1 MYSKTPH
8 LIIPV
13 IFAYILFFLTN
24 ALPLLAKEPPPKY
37 PPSLYSGLKWRS
49 IGPFRGGRCL
59 TVSGVRGKPML
70 YYMGACG
77 GGIWK
82 TDDAGSTWFPISDTA
97 FHSASVGALAI
108 APSDP
113 NIMYA
118 GMGEAAIRNT
128 VAMGDGMYKSTDA
141 GKTWKFIGLEKSYSI
156 ARIVVH
162 PWKPE
167 IAYTAVLGQV
177 FGKNKERGI
186 YRTTD
191 GGVSWQQVL
200 SKDDSTG
207 AIDIKIDPSNPSN
220 LYASMWHANRTAWSL
235 TSGGE
240 TSGLYKSTDG
250 GTSWNLLS
258 HNPGMPKGL
267 LGKICVA
274 VSPVNPDRVY
284 AMIEN
289 EHGGLFRSDDG
300 GKKWQQLDTNNNLT
314 QRPWYFSQVFADPK
328 QQDLVYVMNVEF
340 WRSSNGGSSFVK
352 VAQEHGDNH
361 DMWIN
366 PDDPNNFIIGDDG
379 SAAIT
384 FNGAKTWSKE
394 AFPTSQFYHVNLDND
409 FPYNVYGAQQ
419 DWGSMRVSSRTT
431 GGDIGVHDWYSVAG
445 GEAGY
450 IVPDPTNPDVTYGGE
465 YDGLFSK
472 YTKSTDQYQV
482 LSPYPESSLGDG
494 ACVRKY
500 RFQWTYPICV
510 SPFDP
515 KTIYITSQMV
525 HKTTNDGQSWD
536 IISPDLTRNESEMQ
550 CSSGGPITKDNTGA
564 ETYPDIFAFAPSPLK
579 QGLLWAGTDDGL
591 VHISTDEGK
600 HWQNITPSGLPEWA
614 IISIVEPS
622 HYDAAT
628 CYLAA
633 HRYKWDD
640 RHPYIF
646 KTSDYGKSWKQ
657 INAGIGDESF
667 THCVR
672 EDPHQRGLLYAGTEK
687 GVYVS
692 FNDGEIWQSLQLN
705 LPVTPVRDIQIQAR
719 DNDLVIA
726 THGRSFWVLDDITPL
741 YQLNDQM
748 SGAEQIL
755 FTPRKTV
762 RIDGGSADTAITSGQ
777 NAPGGAIIRYYFKKK
792 PEGETKLLF
801 LNAKR
806 DTITSYSSTKDKKK
820 EPVKIKKEFY
830 DDPQAKRPGVL
841 RADSGSN
848 VFIWDLRH
856 DDAEEFEKDAVMQG
870 SLAGPKVIPGR
881 YFVQLLRND
890 TLLAEQP
897 FEVFEFPK
905 IKISQEDLIA
915 QNQLALQIRDTIS
928 AIHRAVKRIRKIRA
942 SVESF
947 LAGFSD
953 TIEAKPFKD
962 AAKPLLDSLHFVE
975 DLFVQTKI
983 KAGEDALR
991 FPIRLNDKL
1000 AILFDY
1006 VKAADVKPTDQ
1017 DRVVFD
1023 DLTIQ
1028 AGKEFAVLKRVEEG
1042 LVPSFNSLA
1051 DKSRKPIIDLKK
1063 KTE

>member
-1 MYSKTPH
+1 MIYIKIPLYLL
-8 LIIPV
+8 LILGFSTIQ
-13 IFAYILFFLTN
+13 IY
-24 ALPLLAKEPPPKY
+24 AKETPAKY

-59 TVSGVRGKPML
+59 TVSGVRGKPTL
-70 YYMGACG
+70 YYMGATG

-113 NIMYA
+113 NIIYA

-141 GKTWKFIGLEKSYSI
+141 GKTWKFIGLERSYSI
-156 ARIVVH
+156 ARIAVH

-167 IAYTAVLGQV
+167 IAYVAVLGQV

-186 YRTTD
+186 YRTMD
-191 GGVSWQQVL
+191 GGASWQLIL

-207 AIDIKIDPSNPSN
+207 AIDIKMDPSNPSN

-240 TSGLYKSTDG
+240 SSGLYKSTDG
-250 GTSWNLLS
+250 GNTWNLLS

-267 LGKICVA
+267 LGKIIVS
-274 VSPVNPDRVY
+274 VSPANPERVY

-328 QQDLVYVMNVEF
+328 QQDVVYVMNVEF
-340 WRSSNGGSSFVK
+340 WKSTNGGNSFSK
-352 VAQEHGDNH
+352 VPQEHGDNH

-384 FNGAKTWSKE
+384 FNGSKTWSKE
-394 AFPTSQFYHVNLDND
+394 ALPTSQFYHVNLDND

-419 DWGSMRVSSRTT
+419 DWGSIRIASRTT
-431 GGDIGVHDWYSVAG
+431 NGDIGIHDWYGVAG

-450 IVPDPTNPDVTYGGE
+450 IVPNPTNPDVTYGGE

-482 LSPYPESSLGDG
+482 ISPYPESSLGDG
-494 ACVRKY
+494 ACMRKY
-500 RFQWTYPICV
+500 RFQWTYPIMI
-510 SPFDP
+510 SPLDP
-515 KTIYITSQMV
+515 KAIYVTSQMV
-525 HKTTNDGQSWD
+525 HKTTNEGQSWE

-564 ETYPDIFAFAPSPLK
+564 ETFPDIFAFAPSPLK
-579 QGLLWAGTDDGL
+579 AGLLWAGTDDGL

-600 HWQNITPSGLPEWA
+600 HWQNITPPTLPQWA
-614 IISIVEPS
+614 VISIIEPS

-628 CYLAA
+628 CYVAA

-640 RHPYIF
+640 RHPYLF
-646 KTSDYGKSWKQ
+646 KTNDYGKSWKQ
-657 INAGIGDESF
+657 ITDGIADEAF
-667 THCVR
+667 THCIR
-672 EDPHQRGLLYAGTEK
+672 EDPHKRELLYAGTEK

-692 FNDGEIWQSLQLN
+692 FNDGENWQSLQLN

-748 SGAEQIL
+748 ANADQIL
-755 FTPRKTV
+755 FAPRRTV
-762 RIDGGSADTAITSGQ
+762 RMDGGSADTAITSGQ
-777 NAPGGAIIRYYFKKK
+777 NAAGGAIIRYHFKKK
-792 PEGETKLLF
+792 PDGEIKLRF
-801 LNAKR
+801 LNEKR
-806 DTITSYSSTKDKKK
+806 DTMTWYSSVLDRRK

-830 DDPQAKRPGVL
+830 EDPSAKRPGVL

-848 VFIWDLRH
+848 VFVWDLRH
-856 DDAEEFEKDAVMQG
+856 DDAEEYEKDAVMQG
-870 SLAGPKVIPGR
+870 SLAGPKVIPGK
-881 YFVQLLRND
+881 YFVQLLRRD

-897 FEVFEFPK
+897 FEVYENPK
-905 IKISQEDLIA
+905 IKVSQEDLVA
-915 QNQLALQIRDTIS
+915 QNILALELRDTIS
-928 AIHRAVKRIRKIRA
+928 AIHKAVKRIRKIRA
-942 SVESF
+942 SVEGF
-947 LAGFSD
+947 LAAFTD
-953 TIEAKPFKD
+953 TLEAKPFKD
-962 AAKPLLDSLHFVE
+962 SAKPLLDSLQFVE
-975 DLFVQTKI
+975 DEFIQSKI

-991 FPIRLNDKL
+991 FPIKLNDKL

-1006 VKAADVKPTDQ
+1006 VKSADARPTEQDQ
-1017 DRVVFD
+1017 TVFE
-1023 DLTIQ
+1023 DLTYQ
-1028 AGKEFAVLKRVEEG
+1028 VGKNFAVLRRVEEG
-1042 LVPSFNSLA
+1042 LVPTFNALA
-1051 DKSRKPIIDLKK
+1051 EHSRKPVIEVR
-1063 KTE
+1063 KTQ

>member
-1 MYSKTPH
+1 M
-8 LIIPV
+8 
-13 IFAYILFFLTN
+13 ILKRISPYFIVLFILS
-24 ALPLLAKEPPPKY
+24 ASLLHAKETSPKY
-37 PPSLYSGLKWRS
+37 PPSLYGGLKWRS

-59 TVSGVRGKPML
+59 TVSGVKGKPTL
-70 YYMGACG
+70 YYMGATG

-82 TDDAGSTWFPISDTA
+82 TDDAGSTWFPISDST

-113 NIMYA
+113 NIIYV

-141 GKTWKFIGLEKSYSI
+141 GKTWKYLGLEKSYSV

-167 IAYTAVLGQV
+167 IAYAAVLGQV

-186 YRTTD
+186 YRTTN
-191 GGVSWQQVL
+191 GGTSWEQVL

-207 AIDIKIDPSNPSN
+207 AIDIKIDPANPSN

-250 GTSWNLLS
+250 GTSWNSLS

-267 LGKICVA
+267 LGKIIVS
-274 VSPVNPDRVY
+274 VSPANPERIF

-340 WRSSNGGSSFVK
+340 WKSTNGGSSFTK
-352 VAQEHGDNH
+352 IPQEHGDNH

-394 AFPTSQFYHVNLDND
+394 ALPTSQFYHVNLDND

-419 DWGSMRVSSRTT
+419 DWGSMRVASRTT
-431 GGDIGVHDWYSVAG
+431 GGDISIHDWYGVAG

-450 IVPDPTNPDVTYGGE
+450 IVPNPDNSDITYGGE
-465 YDGLFSK
+465 YDGLLSK
-472 YTKSTDQYQV
+472 YTKSADQYQII
-482 LSPYPESSLGDG
+482 SPYPESSLGDG
-494 ACVRKY
+494 ACARKY
-500 RFQWTYPICV
+500 RFQWTYPLCI
-510 SPFDP
+510 SPFDH
-515 KTIYITSQMV
+515 KTMYVTSQMV
-525 HKTTNDGQSWD
+525 HKTTNEGQSWE

-591 VHISTDEGK
+591 MHISTDEGK
-600 HWQNITPSGLPEWA
+600 HWEKITPSGLPQWA

-622 HYDAAT
+622 HYDAGT
-628 CYLAA
+628 CYIAA

-640 RHPYIF
+640 RHPYLF
-646 KTSDYGKSWKQ
+646 KTNDYGKSWKQ
-657 INAGIGDESF
+657 ITDGINEGSF
-667 THCVR
+667 THCIR
-672 EDPHQRGLLYAGTEK
+672 EDPNHKGLLYAGTEK

-692 FNDGEIWQSLQLN
+692 FNDGENWQSLQLN
-705 LPVTPVRDIQIQAR
+705 LPVTPVRDIQVQAR

-741 YQLNDQM
+741 YQITDQM
-748 SGAEQIL
+748 ANAEQIL
-755 FTPRKTV
+755 FAPRRTV
-762 RIDGGSADTAITSGQ
+762 RMDGGSADTAITTGQ
-777 NAPGGAIIRYYFKKK
+777 NAPGGAIIRYNFKKK
-792 PEGETKLLF
+792 PEGEIKLLF
-801 LNAKR
+801 LNEKR

-830 DDPQAKRPGVL
+830 EDPQAKRPGVL
-841 RADSGSN
+841 RADSGAN
-848 VFIWDLRH
+848 VFVWDLRH
-856 DDAEEFEKDAVMQG
+856 DDAQEYEKDAVMQG
-870 SLAGPKVIPGR
+870 SLAGPKVIPGK
-881 YFVQLLRND
+881 YFVDLLRND
-890 TLLAEQP
+890 TLLSEQS
-897 FEVFEFPK
+897 FDVFEYPK
-905 IKISQEDLIA
+905 IKVSQSDLVA
-915 QNQLALQIRDTIS
+915 QNTLALQLRDTIS
-928 AIHRAVKRIRKIRA
+928 AIHKAVKRVRKIR
-942 SVESF
+942 SSIESF
-947 LAGFSD
+947 LGAFTD
-953 TIEAKPFKD
+953 TVEAKPFKD
-962 AAKPLLDSLHFVE
+962 AAKPLLDSLQFVE
-975 DLFVQTKI
+975 DLFIQSKI

-1006 VKAADVKPTDQ
+1006 VKSADAKPTDQ
-1017 DRVVFD
+1017 ERLVFD

-1028 AGKEFAVLKRVEEG
+1028 VGKQFAILRRVEDG
-1042 LVPSFNSLA
+1042 LVPSFNILA
-1051 DKSRKPIIDLKK
+1051 DKSRKPIIDMRK

>member
-1 MYSKTPH
+1 MHPYLPQRLAIAICIALLS
-8 LIIPV
+8 V
-13 IFAYILFFLTN
+13 ICLSETE
-24 ALPLLAKEPPPKY
+24 AKESPVKY
-37 PPSLYSGLKWRS
+37 SPSLYSGLKWRS

-59 TVSGVRGKPML
+59 TVSGVRGKPTL
-70 YYMGACG
+70 YYMGGCG
-77 GGIWK
+77 AGVWR
-82 TDDAGSTWFPISDTA
+82 TDDAGSTWFPISDTT
-97 FHSASVGALAI
+97 FHSSSVGALAV

-113 NIMYA
+113 NIIYV

-141 GKTWKFIGLEKSYSI
+141 GKTWKHIGLDKSYSI
-156 ARIVVH
+156 ARIAVH

-167 IAYTAVLGQV
+167 IAYVAVLGQV
-177 FGKNKERGI
+177 FGKNKERGV

-191 GGVSWQQVL
+191 GGSSWQQVL

-207 AIDIKIDPSNPSN
+207 AIDIKIDPTNPNN
-220 LYASMWHANRTAWSL
+220 LYASMWHAERTAWSM

-250 GTSWNLLS
+250 GTTWELLS

-267 LGKICVA
+267 LGKICVS
-274 VSPVNPDRVY
+274 VSPVNSDRIY

-314 QRPWYFSQVFADPK
+314 QRPWYFSSVFADPK
-328 QQDLVYVMNVEF
+328 QIDVVYVMNVEF
-340 WRSSNGGSSFVK
+340 WKSTNGGSSFTK
-352 VAQEHGDNH
+352 VGQEHGDNH

-366 PDDPNNFIIGDDG
+366 PDNSDNYIIGDDG

-394 AFPTSQFYHVNLDND
+394 ALPTSQFYHVNLDND

-419 DWGSMRVSSRTT
+419 DWGSMRIASRTT
-431 GGDIGVHDWYSVAG
+431 GGEIGIHDWYGVAG

-450 IVPDPTNPDVTYGGE
+450 IVPNPLNPDITYGGE
-465 YDGLFSK
+465 YDGMMSK
-472 YTKSTDQYQV
+472 YTKSTDQYQFIN
-482 LSPYPESSLGDG
+482 PYPESCLGDG
-494 ACVRKY
+494 ACTRKY
-500 RFQWTYPICV
+500 RFQWTYPIMI
-510 SPFDP
+510 SPFDS
-515 KTIYITSQMV
+515 KIIYATSQVV
-525 HKTTNDGQSWD
+525 HKTTNEGQTWE
-536 IISPDLTRNESEMQ
+536 IISPDLTRNEAEMQ

-591 VHISTDEGK
+591 VHISSDEGK
-600 HWQNITPSGLPEWA
+600 HWQNVTPTGLPQWA
-614 IISIVEPS
+614 IISILEPS
-622 HYDAAT
+622 HYEAGS

-657 INAGIGDESF
+657 ITEGIGSESY

-692 FNDGEIWQSLQLN
+692 FNDGENWQSLQLN
-705 LPVTPVRDIQIQAR
+705 LPVTPVRDIQVQAR

-726 THGRSFWVLDDITPL
+726 THGRSFWILDDITPL

-748 SGAEQIL
+748 ASADQIL
-755 FTPRKTV
+755 FKPRATA
-762 RIDGGSADTAITSGQ
+762 RMDGGGADTAITAGQ
-777 NAPGGAIIRYYFKKK
+777 NAPGGAIIRYNFKKK
-792 PEGETKLLF
+792 PEGEIKLIF
-801 LNAKR
+801 LNEKR
-806 DTITSYSSTKDKKK
+806 DTITWYSSVRDRKK

-830 DDPQAKRPGVL
+830 EDPSAKRPGVL
-841 RADSGSN
+841 RADSGAN
-848 VFIWDLRH
+848 TFVWDLRH

-870 SLAGPKVIPGR
+870 SLAGPKVIPGK
-881 YFVQLLRND
+881 YFVQLRRND

-897 FEVFEFPK
+897 FDIYENPK
-905 IKISQEDLIA
+905 IKVSASDLA
-915 QNQLALQIRDTIS
+915 EQNALALQIRDTIS

-947 LAGFSD
+947 MGGFTDSL
-953 TIEAKPFKD
+953 EAKPFKE
-962 AAKPLLDSLHFVE
+962 AAKTLLDSLDYVE
-975 DLFVQTKI
+975 NQFIQPKI

-991 FPIRLNDKL
+991 FPIKLNDKL
-1000 AILFDY
+1000 ATLYDF
-1006 VKAADVKPTDQ
+1006 VKSADAKPTDQ
-1017 DRVVFD
+1017 DRLVFD

-1028 AGKEFAVLKRVEEG
+1028 AGKCFATLKRLEEG
-1042 LVPSFNSLA
+1042 VVPSFNNMA
-1051 DKSRKPIIDLKK
+1051 DKSRKPVIDIQS
-1063 KTE
+1063 KTK